1 MDNCILIT
9 LHNIGMQQF
18 AYNMCLIGY
27 CWVYLLE
34 DQDKQLRRK
43 MADVWQGPMILI
55 PVKSVSYPGGV
66 ADGPTVK

>member
-34 DQDKQLRRK
+34 DEDKQLRRK

-55 PVKSVSYPGGV
+55 PV
-66 ADGPTVK
+66 